1 MRERLNKSPGARV
14 KAKFQT
20 GERREKI
27 FFFLRARD
35 ARAFLFVRKTHSDTF
50 KRTFMGK
57 ARLAL
62 QSKRILEFLFV
73 QKTASSDSKGVIM
86 DPDCLNSARF
96 SRT

>member
-1 MRERLNKSPGARV
+1 MRERLIKSPGARV

-35 ARAFLFVRKTHSDTF
+35 ARAFLFVRKTQLGHLQKNFYGESPT
-50 KRTFMGK
+50 
-57 ARLAL
+57 AL

-73 QKTASSDSKGVIM
+73 PKTASSDSKGVIM
-86 DPDCLNSARF
+86 DPDF
-96 SRT
+96 